1 MGYLYALLAALL
13 FGANGVLTKLL
24 VEGGLGATQ
33 LTLFRSIG
41 TAVLSG
47 IVLLVIDRSAFLLK
61 PKQILVMAL
70 LGVFGVAL
78 LQASYAAAL
87 GLLPVGITLLLE
99 YLAVLLV
106 ALVALFVFRE
116 KVKSRL
122 WIAIGF
128 VLLGLVGVAQ
138 PWSAKLDPLG
148 VALALFAALSL
159 AIYFIVGERQVGR
172 TSPFAVA
179 FWTMSFAAIFWA
191 CFSGWWELDPGV
203 FAAPLDIA
211 GQWGSWVLPLGIP
224 LLVTLTLGS
233 FAPFVLSFTALKH
246 LSATA
251 AGVIAS
257 SEVIFAFAAAW
268 IWLGEALDPLAIA
281 GAAIVLAGIVIAQ
294 TARADK
300 VVDADLAIVPDE
312 ETTAADVGGRP

>member
-13 FGANGVLTKLL
+13 WGANGVLTKLL
-24 VEGGLGATQ
+24 VEGGLTASQ

-47 IVLLVIDRSAFLLK
+47 LVLLVVDRRAFFLK
-61 PKQILVMAL
+61 PRQLLVMAI
-70 LGVFGVAL
+70 LGIAGVAL

-116 KVKSRL
+116 RVKPRL
-122 WIAIGF
+122 WIAIAL

-138 PWSAKLDPLG
+138 PWAATLDPLG
-148 VALALFAALSL
+148 VAFALFAALTL
-159 AIYFIVGERQVGR
+159 ALYFIVGERQVGR
-172 TSPFAVA
+172 TSPLAVA
-179 FWTMSFAAIFWA
+179 FWTMVFAAGFWA
-191 CFSGWWELDPGV
+191 LFSGWWSLDPGV
-203 FAAPLDIA
+203 FALPLDVA
-211 GQWGSWVLPLGIP
+211 GQWGSLVVPLGAA
-224 LLVTLTLGS
+224 LLVTMVFGS
-233 FAPFVLSFTALKH
+233 FLPFVLSFTALKH

-268 IWLGEALDPLAIA
+268 LWLGEALDPLAIV

-294 TARADK
+294 TARVDK
-300 VVDADLAIVPDE
+300 VVDADLALVPDPE
-312 ETTAADVGGRP
+312 PHVGGRP